1 MKKAVYVVIYDNGEV
16 WEDHQWY
23 IDKIFTNEEN
33 AEKYVKDQEKDLPIS
48 SIFNCPHYSIE
59 MYNIED

>member
-16 WEDHQWY
+16 WEDHNWY
-23 IDKIFTNEEN
+23 IDKIFTNAES
-33 AEKYVKDQEKDLPIS
+33 AEKYVKDQEEDLS
-48 SIFNCPHYSIE
+48 TDIFDCGAYYRIE